1 MSGAAGPVAGV
12 DELGALPAGEDP
24 APPSRPAPHP
34 APPPAAPHQTPHQ
47 TSHLTAS
54 LLRGASLTTVGAVVN
69 AAAGFVLV
77 VVIAR
82 ALGAGQSGLLFTAT
96 ALFTLVAVI
105 GKLGAD
111 TGLVRDLAGRIA
123 LGRREDLRRLVL
135 LGAVPVVALTG
146 LLSAGAFWAAPAL
159 AQLCFAEPSQGGTT
173 LLRVLAVALPFGA
186 LSLVAV
192 AASRGLGDVVPLVVV
207 ENVGKPVL
215 RVALCVAVGVAGGGV
230 VAMGWAWSVPVLVGC
245 AAAVLLLARRLAA
258 CAAGAGPGAPWR
270 SLAPPFWRF
279 SSLRGVASA
288 LDVANV
294 TAGTLLVS
302 ALVGPVEAAVLAGAM
317 RFAQAGTLGLQAL
330 RLVIAPQI
338 SRLLAHSRYDEVQR
352 LHQTTTLLAVLVTG
366 PAYVLLALHAETA
379 LALLGADFAVGA
391 PALQVLCVA
400 MLVNLVTGNVQVV
413 LLMSGRSGTTVV
425 VVGACLGLNL
435 ALGLALVPRYGAL
448 GGALAWG
455 AAVAVENLVYQAV
468 VRRRLGIRTSNR
480 PLGLACVL
488 VLGCFLLPGLLGPV
502 VLGQGWQ
509 ASLAVIACSCAVY
522 VVLARRYRRTFGSAE
537 LLAAVRGRRDP
548 DAPLT
553 TDPPD

>member
-1 MSGAAGPVAGV
+1 MSGSPLPV
-12 DELGALPAGEDP
+12 DERQVRHE
-24 APPSRPAPHP
+24 R
-34 APPPAAPHQTPHQ
+34 AAQPTHA
-47 TSHLTAS
+47 HLTSS

-69 AAAGFVLV
+69 AASGFVLT

-96 ALFTLVAVI
+96 ALFTLVAVV

-111 TGLVRDLAGRIA
+111 TGLVRDLAGRGA
-123 LGRREDLRRLVL
+123 LGRPEDLRRLVL
-135 LGAVPVVALTG
+135 LGAVPVVVVTG
-146 LLSAGAFWAAPAL
+146 VLSWGAWWAAPAL
-159 AQLCFAEPSQGGTT
+159 AELVFAEPSQGGST

-215 RVALCVAVGVAGGGV
+215 RVALCIAVGVAGGGV
-230 VAMGWAWSVPVLVGC
+230 VAMGWAWSVPVLLGC
-245 AAAVLLLARRLAA
+245 AVSVLLLARRLAA
-258 CAAGAGPGAPWR
+258 STAGAGPGAPWR
-270 SLAPPFWRF
+270 TLAPPFWRF

-294 TAGTLLVS
+294 TAGTVLVS
-302 ALVGPVEAAVLAGAM
+302 ALVGPVEAAVLAGAV

-338 SRLLAHSRYDEVQR
+338 SRLLAHGRHDAVQR

-366 PAYVLLALHAETA
+366 PLYVLLALHAETA
-379 LALLGADFAVGA
+379 LALLGAEFAVGA
-391 PALQVLCVA
+391 GALQVLCVA

-455 AAVAVENLVYQAV
+455 AAVVVENLVYQAV

-480 PLGLACVL
+480 PLALACVL
-488 VLGCFLLPGLLGPV
+488 VLICFLVPGLLGL
-502 VLGQGWQ
+502 VLLGPGWQ
-509 ASLAVIACSCAVY
+509 ASLAVVLISCAAYGMLV
-522 VVLARRYRRTFGSAE
+522 RRHRRTFGSTG

-548 DAPLT
+548 DAAPVT
-553 TDPPD
+553 GPHVPSA